1 MPDKSEIDAQLEGLI
16 LTTPDEN
23 VGEEYLDRLEA
34 LFAAEFAGEEFVL
47 VSGRLVSA
55 MTSDPEDAARM
66 AEAAYGLIGPA
77 ERPRGFR
84 EDFKTAITLGAAAWC
99 VWAAVVILWRG
110 GL

>member
-77 ERPRGFR
+77 ERHRR
-84 EDFKTAITLGAAAWC
+84 LQ
-99 VWAAVVILWRG
+99 G
-110 GL
+110 GP